1 MIRAILSGA
10 TIIVS
15 ELPACIWRYES
26 FPGMSMSKPLCPWCL
41 IVPMSYPHSTSFAT
55 ICSMSVVLPELWR
68 PTKLIAGLSLSKH
81 VVLWEVY
88 ATIVR
93 VLELIAGAKICKQ
106 LRKHAYA
113 CTYWYC
119 IVAWAICVVHR
130 IIFCVTEDA
139 SGVITPFYKPC
150 IRATILDVSYLFL
163 CLMPYVLQKKKRLTC
178 FDVEYNK
185 TVERMQLRTLFAHVK
200 RRALPMNVSW

>member
-1 MIRAILSGA
+1 M
-10 TIIVS
+10 
-15 ELPACIWRYES
+15 
-26 FPGMSMSKPLCPWCL
+26 
-41 IVPMSYPHSTSFAT
+41 
-55 ICSMSVVLPELWR
+55 
-68 PTKLIAGLSLSKH
+68 
-81 VVLWEVY
+81 Y

-130 IIFCVTEDA
+130 IIFRVTEDA
-139 SGVITPFYKPC
+139 SGVITPFYKPVFIAPYLMSRIC
-150 IRATILDVSYLFL
+150 FCASCATFY
-163 CLMPYVLQKKKRLTC
+163 KKKRPTC

>member
-1 MIRAILSGA
+1 MRITSIVSRPLLRNPSTITRSWLGIVETSWSQLGSWCKCVIRAILSGA
-10 TIIVS
+10 TIMVS
-15 ELPACIWRYES
+15 ELPACMWRYES

-130 IIFCVTEDA
+130 IIFCVT
-139 SGVITPFYKPC
+139 
-150 IRATILDVSYLFL
+150 
-163 CLMPYVLQKKKRLTC
+163 
-178 FDVEYNK
+178 
-185 TVERMQLRTLFAHVK
+185 
-200 RRALPMNVSW
+200 